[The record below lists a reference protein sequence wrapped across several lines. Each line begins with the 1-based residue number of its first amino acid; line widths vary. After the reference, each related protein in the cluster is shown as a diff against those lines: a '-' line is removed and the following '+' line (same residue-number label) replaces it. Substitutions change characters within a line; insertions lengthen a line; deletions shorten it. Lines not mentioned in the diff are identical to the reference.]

1 LVKIRNIKFLRKM
14 DLQTL
19 KLLLDITK
27 RKQLFINLLKK
38 FESFSKLENVEYKQ
52 FQTPEG
58 PLPCI
63 LCRNDNFEKVN
74 FLKVFIGA
82 QHNEYNGL
90 FGTLLFFEYLIDE
103 EIPIEK
109 ILQSNQDLIFFP
121 LMNPY
126 GFLNPSRNNKS
137 GYYLKNGT
145 NLNRYWRRTF
155 APESPLSK
163 DDSVGYPIPPHAK
176 FVRSVIEKYW
186 NNHSIKILLLDFHET
201 SLFER
206 YLGHLVN
213 NLEEKSITYKFD
225 HWLKEGILFNI
236 IKLYDI
242 PYYRTPLFYKC
253 TPSADHSHI
262 NLSMKQIETVHE
274 KLEDFYAKNKDKLS
288 FYFCYSERSK
298 PYCERLAKKVYHKLD
313 DLLWDTYF
321 PAISHRFH
329 DHGCFVKMSDA
340 TSREHVYTM
349 ELESEKHF
357 FNLHKEIEK
366 SKINPHYYEKKIVKI
381 NTAEKLALESIK
393 EMIELT

>member
-1 LVKIRNIKFLRKM
+1 M
-14 DLQTL
+14 DLHTL
-19 KLLLDITK
+19 KSLLNITQ
-27 RKQLFINLLKK
+27 RNQLFIELLKK
-38 FESFSKLENVEYKQ
+38 FEGFSKLENVDYKQ

-58 PLPCI
+58 PIPCI

-74 FLKVFIGA
+74 SLKVFIGA

-90 FGTLLFFEYLIDE
+90 FGTLLFFQELIDGKISLE
-103 EIPIEK
+103 Q
-109 ILQSNQDLIFFP
+109 ILQPYQDLIFFP

-126 GFLNPSRNNKS
+126 GFLNPSSNNKS

-163 DDSVGYPIPPHAK
+163 DDSPGYPIPAHAK
-176 FVRSVIEKYW
+176 FVRSVLEKYW
-186 NNHSIKILLLDFHET
+186 NNQKIKILLLDFHET

-206 YLGHLVN
+206 HLEHLVN

-225 HWLKEGILFNI
+225 HWLKEGLLLNI

-242 PYYRTPLFYKC
+242 SYYRTPLFYKC

-262 NLSMKQIETVHE
+262 NLSMKQIETVNE
-274 KLEDFYAKNKDKLS
+274 KLEDFHAKNKDKLS
-288 FYFCYSERSK
+288 FYFCYSEKSK
-298 PYCERLAKKVYHKLD
+298 PYCERLAEIVYHKLEE
-313 DLLWDTYF
+313 LLWDTYF

-340 TSREHVYTM
+340 TSREQIYTM

-357 FNLHKEIEK
+357 FNLKKEIEK
-366 SKINPHYYEKKIVKI
+366 SKINPHYFEKKLVKI

-393 EMIELT
+393 EMIKLT

>member
-1 LVKIRNIKFLRKM
+1 M
-14 DLQTL
+14 ELQTL
-19 KLLLDITK
+19 KSLLNISQ

-38 FESFSKLENVEYKQ
+38 IESFSKLDNVEYKL

-58 PLPCI
+58 SLPCI
-63 LCRNDNFEKVN
+63 ICRNDNFEKVK

-90 FGTLLFFEYLIDE
+90 FGTLKFFEHLIDE
-103 EIPIEK
+103 SIPIET
-109 ILQSNQDLIFFP
+109 ILQANQDIIFFP

-163 DDSVGYPIPPHAK
+163 DDSLGYPLPAHAK
-176 FVRSVIEKYW
+176 FVKSVLKKYW
-186 NNHSIKILLLDFHET
+186 NNQAIKILLLDFHET

-206 YLGHLVN
+206 YQKDLIN
-213 NLEEKSITYKFD
+213 NLDEKSITYKFD

-236 IKLYDI
+236 IKLYEI
-242 PYYRTPLFYKC
+242 PYYRKPLFYKC

-262 NLSMKQIETVHE
+262 NLSMKQLETVNE

-288 FYFCYSERSK
+288 FFFCYSEKSK
-298 PYCERLAKKVYHKLD
+298 PYCKRLAKKVYKKLN

-321 PAISHRFH
+321 PAVSHKFH

-340 TSREHVYTM
+340 SCREHIYTM

-357 FNLHKEIEK
+357 FNLDKELEM
-366 SKINPHYYEKKIVKI
+366 SKRNPHYFEKKLLKI

-393 EMIELT
+393 EMIKLT